1 MGFSTFVTVQPCR
14 KCNGQGQMFEYQCKK
29 CKSGKVKGTKHLS
42 FNLPPGID
50 NGDYVVQGEGESI
63 PDGQSGDLIV
73 RVRVEDHPKFRRDD
87 TDIYCD
93 AKISMVDATLG
104 TEIQVSTLVGSEK
117 LKIAEGTQPN
127 TILKIKGKGLPKLH
141 SSRRGDQFVRV
152 VVEIPKKL
160 SKEQKNFLKDF
171 DQN

>member
-1 MGFSTFVTVQPCR
+1 MC
-14 KCNGQGQMFEYQCKK
+14 
-29 CKSGKVKGTKHLS
+29 
-42 FNLPPGID
+42 I
-50 NGDYVVQGEGESI
+50 
-63 PDGQSGDLIV
+63 
-73 RVRVEDHPKFRRDD
+73 RD
-87 TDIYCD
+87 
-93 AKISMVDATLG
+93 SLG

-160 SKEQKNFLKDF
+160 SKEQKSFLKDF